1 MADYDCVEYEVDDGA
16 AWIRLDRPDK
26 LNALNPPLLEELEAA
41 LRRAEADDDARVVV
55 LAGNG
60 PAFSA
65 GYDIGDEEAQPGT
78 VDERLLR
85 SRGHLDVIFDLR
97 KPVIAAV
104 DGHALAGGCN
114 LALAPD
120 LTFATERSEFG
131 YPDMHFGEPPPKFVL
146 PFVGNSL
153 KYARELLYTG
163 KTIPAAEAERM
174 GYVNRVVPDDG
185 LEATVAEE
193 VDHVKKTPGAVVALT
208 KEMINEAQEAQ
219 GDRRGRIDE
228 ALATLTMEGAA
239 AKRFREIR
247 DEEGLDAALE
257 WMHGTDKE

>member
-41 LRRAEADDDARVVV
+41 LRRAEDDDDARVVV

-65 GYDIGDEEAQPGT
+65 GYDIGDEEEQPGT

-174 GYVNRVVPDDG
+174 GYVNRVVPDDE
-185 LEATVAEE
+185 LEATVAEA
-193 VDHVKKTPGAVVALT
+193 VDHIKKTPGAVVALT
-208 KEMINEAQEAQ
+208 KEMVNEVQEAQ